1 MVQFSK
7 EEIANWRSQIVTSN
21 PAAKTFIRL
30 RQILAANEDLARV
43 VAKHNKQIAIL
54 FENVQK
60 MLAPPPV
67 KKNPIGF
74 VPAKD

>member
-1 MVQFSK
+1 MLSSVLRS
-7 EEIANWRSQIVTSN
+7 ERAVAVNIAIIR
-21 PAAKTFIRL
+21 TFIRL
-30 RQILAANEDLARV
+30 RQILATNEDLARM
-43 VAKHNKQIAIL
+43 VAKHDKQIAIL

>member
-1 MVQFSK
+1 MLSSVLRS
-7 EEIANWRSQIVTSN
+7 ERAVEVNIAIIR
-21 PAAKTFIRL
+21 TFIRL
-30 RQILAANEDLARV
+30 RQILAANADLARM
-43 VAKHNKQIAIL
+43 VAKHDKQIAIL